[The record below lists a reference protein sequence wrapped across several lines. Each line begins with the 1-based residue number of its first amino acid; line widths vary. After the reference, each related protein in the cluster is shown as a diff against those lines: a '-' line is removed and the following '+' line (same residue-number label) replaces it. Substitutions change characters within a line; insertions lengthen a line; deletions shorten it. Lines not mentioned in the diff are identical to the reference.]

1 MNIPGL
7 DQSTSDVVTALIGL
21 GDKPLLPMSVP
32 LGVGPVMKAEVL
44 TDKGLVPFLI
54 PVEIDDAGVRPKH
67 RVFPF
72 EVIQN
77 CTVTGFRLWFSGTRW
92 ENLAG
97 NYRDLQFPQQKMLLA
112 GDLLNINTEETFLA
126 FR

>member
-32 LGVGPVMKAEVL
+32 LGNGEFMKADVL

-54 PVEIDDAGVRPKH
+54 PVEIDDAGVRP
-67 RVFPF
+67 RCRIFPF

-97 NYRDLQFPQQKMLLA
+97 HYRDLRFTQQKKLFV
-112 GDLLNINTEETFLA
+112 GDLMNINTEETFLA